1 MLEHKHVCNVLQM
14 EQSCIEVKVNRDS
27 IGGGVTIEGNKGVE
41 MNVNNGIGVS
51 VCFHFNCSL
60 WVT

>member
-14 EQSCIEVKVNRDS
+14 EQSFIEAKVNRDS

-60 WVT
+60 CAT